1 MNPRK
6 ELLEHIPNMRA
17 FAMSLCGRADRAD
30 DLVQDTLM
38 KAWTKLDTFEAGTNM
53 RAWLFTILRN
63 AFYSDLRKRKREV
76 EDADGAMAAT
86 LATHPEQ
93 DGHMDFSDFR
103 VALDTLPPD
112 QREALILIGASG
124 MSYEEAA
131 EICDCAVGTVKS
143 RVNRARMRLAEV
155 LSIESAAEFGP
166 DSTSQPIVTSQSTTR
181 SVA

>member
-38 KAWTKLDTFEAGTNM
+38 KAWTKLDTYEAGTNM

-103 VALDTLPPD
+103 VALDKLPPD